1 MRYKLTFAAGFAA
14 GYVMGTKAGRKRY
27 DTISDGV
34 RRLIDSPAVQETAGV
49 LQAQASGA
57 MATAKSTVT
66 AKLNDKVSAR
76 FGGGQLFG
84 GHGEAGSNGHAES
97 VPATGSSASATVD
110 PNSAPPYPA
119 AGYEEFGGES

>member
-14 GYVMGTKAGRKRY
+14 GYVLGTKAGRKRY

-57 MATAKSTVT
+57 MATARSSVT
-66 AKLNDKVSAR
+66 AKLNDKVSSR
-76 FGGGQLFG
+76 FGGHAFG
-84 GHGEAGSNGHAES
+84 GQQDSGPADPAPAG
-97 VPATGSSASATVD
+97 D

>member
-14 GYVMGTKAGRKRY
+14 GYVLGTKAGRKRY
-27 DTISDGV
+27 DTITDGV

-66 AKLNDKVSAR
+66 AKLNEKVGDKVTAR
-76 FGGGQLFG
+76 FGGGHMFG
-84 GHGEAGSNGHAES
+84 HSGPGGANGHDPDS
-97 VPATGSSASATVD
+97 PPLYPSA
-110 PNSAPPYPA
+110 
-119 AGYEEFGGES
+119 GHEEFGGDE

>member
-14 GYVMGTKAGRKRY
+14 GYVLGTKAGRKRY

-66 AKLNDKVSAR
+66 AKLNDKVSSR
-76 FGGGQLFG
+76 FGGHAFG
-84 GHGEAGSNGHAES
+84 GQQDSGPADPAS
-97 VPATGSSASATVD
+97 VSD
-110 PNSAPPYPA
+110 PNSPPPYPA
-119 AGYEEFGGES
+119 AGYEEFGSES

>member
-1 MRYKLTFAAGFAA
+1 MRYKLTFAAGFVA

-27 DTISDGV
+27 DTITDGV

-66 AKLNDKVSAR
+66 AKLNDKVGDKVTAR
-76 FGGGQLFG
+76 FGGGHLFG
-84 GHGEAGSNGHAES
+84 HSDHNGHNVAE
-97 VPATGSSASATVD
+97 AD
-110 PNSAPPYPA
+110 PDAAPPYPA
-119 AGYEEFGGES
+119 AGREEFGGDA